1 MNVAQC
7 SEATLSCVTIYAC
20 IYSQLTVL
28 MHSAQGSVFTP
39 VIFYGAAITSKQ
51 GALCK
56 FDTDISPCNSQG
68 IKC

>member
-51 GALCK
+51 